1 MQATAS
7 PTYHCAGQGVD
18 TKTKGARDCWGVT
31 GGDKEEG
38 PQCRAGMVAASAQDT
53 ASWEGARPCTCRT
66 LSLAGR
72 GQPES

>member
-18 TKTKGARDCWGVT
+18 TKTRGHGIAGVSR
-31 GGDKEEG
+31 GGGKEEG
-38 PQCRAGMVAASAQDT
+38 PRCRAGMVTASAQGT
-53 ASWEGARPCTCRT
+53 ASWEGARPCTCRA